1 MKRFTPAA
9 MLLFMLGAAG
19 CTKPDADKKDE
30 VAVPVEVAAA
40 SSGAIAAAWRGT
52 ATWRWLGWLAAV
64 VALLAIFSFYT
75 HPDFMVDMADKLW
88 ACF

>member
-1 MKRFTPAA
+1 MNLPWSQ
-9 MLLFMLGAAG
+9 GPSAG
-19 CTKPDADKKDE
+19 
-30 VAVPVEVAAA
+30 
-40 SSGAIAAAWRGT
+40 RGT

>member
-1 MKRFTPAA
+1 MNLPW
-9 MLLFMLGAAG
+9 GQG
-19 CTKPDADKKDE
+19 P
-30 VAVPVEVAAA
+30 
-40 SSGAIAAAWRGT
+40 SAWRGT